1 MYIIRWIPLLLIL
14 IWIVF
19 DGCPLTHI
27 DKEVDNNYFI
37 KSYLDKYII
46 LSNSR
51 VDALTYL
58 FLFIIFILCTE
69 KYYKKKL

>member
-1 MYIIRWIPLLLIL
+1 MYIVRWLPLLLII

-27 DKEVDNNYFI
+27 DKEVEDQQFI
-37 KSYLDKYII
+37 KSYLDRYIM

-51 VDALTYL
+51 IDALTYI

-69 KYYKKKL
+69 KYYKNI